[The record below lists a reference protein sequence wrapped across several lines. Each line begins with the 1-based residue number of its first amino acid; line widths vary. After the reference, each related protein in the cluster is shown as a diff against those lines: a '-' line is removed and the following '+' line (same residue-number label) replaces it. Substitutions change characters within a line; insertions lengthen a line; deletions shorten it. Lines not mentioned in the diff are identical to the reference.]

1 MREGWQRIP
10 HSRSCG
16 GVQKGYTLDYSYN
29 NSAHPHAPSEIM
41 EMGKPKARTYQYDG
55 NGNPLYYEESKSFR
69 SMVWDEENRLR
80 GINDNGK
87 LHLYTYDHTGERALK
102 SSGESSTVV
111 TNGLTSAVITHMDD
125 YTAYVNPYFVVQ
137 KGRFTKHYFEG
148 SSRIVSKLGEGTFHH
163 NNRGISAGGIDY
175 IRQSAQMQE
184 ARDRYIKGS
193 LTPPGPPTQHGIYA
207 SPEWTGQ
214 PYPSLV
220 WQNIRQDQEPP
231 EGWPRPPKFN
241 EPGDVPGPP
250 VQYGDP
256 ITPQTVKAGYGFIDN
271 GIIEKNL
278 YFYHPDHL
286 GSSSYIT
293 DREGRITQHTEY
305 IAFGEVLFE
314 EHSTSRT
321 MPYLF
326 NGKEL
331 DTETGLYYYGARYY
345 DPRVSLWLNTDPL
358 SGYNPIQETEHYI
371 DGQHNNGVFNP
382 MNHNTYG
389 YTYNNPVIYVDPT
402 GKQAYFIHGTSS
414 NSKRWSDKTV
424 NTLLKITNNKHY
436 YRTFNWKAPLTN
448 NQKTRGK
455 AAEELSNFVI
465 KTMKKGEDI
474 TLIGHSHGSNVAI
487 QASKLIYKKMG
498 KKVNIISIAAPAYNQ
513 KGDIE
518 NPQTQ
523 KDSINDHINLWNR
536 LDGVSGEL
544 AGDDYYNNNIT
555 TNIEL
560 NVDDKYIK
568 KITIWGKTYKKVD
581 FFGAHSF
588 DIEHPEVIDQA
599 IKEGKIRKLQK
610 VE

>member
-1 MREGWQRIP
+1 
-10 HSRSCG
+10 
-16 GVQKGYTLDYSYN
+16 
-29 NSAHPHAPSEIM
+29 M

-314 EHSTSRT
+314 EHSTSRI

-345 DPRVSLWLNTDPL
+345 DPRVSLWLNVDPL
-358 SGYNPIQETEHYI
+358 VKEERFYLIPEEDDDTPLING
-371 DGQHNNGVFNP
+371 GGVFNP
-382 MNHNTYG
+382 MNQSVYS
-389 YTYNNPVIYVDPT
+389 YTYNNPIMLNDPDGKCPTCIVGAVVGAVTDYGIQVAANYMNPNVKNKWTDNISLSSIALSAVEGAVTQGGSALRKTVIKGSVMVANNVIDYNTSEGLNIETNIINIAKNTVRDIGVSAVAKKLGSFAKT
-402 GKQAYFIHGTSS
+402 SKLNNFANKTIISNNKARNALQKMGLTSKQAYKFTKKAEIKEISRQF
-414 NSKRWSDKTV
+414 SKGIKNLPNKSLE
-424 NTLLKITNNKHY
+424 NATN
-436 YRTFNWKAPLTN
+436 A
-448 NQKTRGK
+448 
-455 AAEELSNFVI
+455 
-465 KTMKKGEDI
+465 
-474 TLIGHSHGSNVAI
+474 
-487 QASKLIYKKMG
+487 
-498 KKVNIISIAAPAYNQ
+498 
-513 KGDIE
+513 
-518 NPQTQ
+518 
-523 KDSINDHINLWNR
+523 
-536 LDGVSGEL
+536 
-544 AGDDYYNNNIT
+544 
-555 TNIEL
+555 
-560 NVDDKYIK
+560 YIK
-568 KITIWGKTYKKVD
+568 NKIDRNKDENKK
-581 FFGAHSF
+581 
-588 DIEHPEVIDQA
+588 
-599 IKEGKIRKLQK
+599 
-610 VE
+610 

>member
-1 MREGWQRIP
+1 
-10 HSRSCG
+10 
-16 GVQKGYTLDYSYN
+16 
-29 NSAHPHAPSEIM
+29 
-41 EMGKPKARTYQYDG
+41 
-55 NGNPLYYEESKSFR
+55 
-69 SMVWDEENRLR
+69 MVWDEENRLR

-111 TNGLTSAVITHMDD
+111 TNGITSAVITHMDD

-163 NNRGISAGGIDY
+163 PNRGISAGGIDY

-184 ARDRYIKGS
+184 VRDRYIKGS

-214 PYPSLV
+214 PYPSLG

-293 DREGRITQHTEY
+293 DREGRITQHVEY

-314 EHSTSRT
+314 EHSVSPT